1 MYCIEPPLASH
12 ELSLPSGQYSF
23 SVDGTFPIALQT
35 DLDFVGHNIFKLTQ
49 LVAPLQFTV
58 RLFAVSAYIFEFL
71 NPLFGFIVTT
81 QSTLSGLKMVVVV
94 ILRIKD

>member
-12 ELSLPSGQYSF
+12 DLSLPSGQYNVN
-23 SVDGTFPIALQT
+23 VDGTFPMALQT
-35 DLDFVGHNIFKLTQ
+35 DLDFVGHNIFKLLQ

-71 NPLFGFIVTT
+71 NLPLGFIVEHN
-81 QSTLSGLKMVVVV
+81 QHC
-94 ILRIKD
+94 LRT